1 MAKAI
6 KIADEEMA
14 LVRREAE
21 LSSRSLAGQV
31 AHWLRIGRSIE
42 RSPDFSY
49 AQVREALAGR
59 LSPDALTGEEQV
71 VYVDRLM
78 SEAGKPTDE
87 QRQHFERRRQAGQ
100 GVGQDSAG
108 NIVSESTRTK

>member
-14 LVRREAE
+14 LIRREAQ

-31 AHWLRIGRSIE
+31 AHWMRIGRSIE

-49 AQVREALAGR
+49 TQVRQALAGR
-59 LSPDALTGEEQV
+59 LSPDRLTGLEQA
-71 VYVDRLM
+71 VYVDLLM
-78 SEAGKPTDE
+78 SETGKPTAE
-87 QRQHFERRRQAGQ
+87 QRQHFARRRQAGL
-100 GVGQDSAG
+100 GVGLDSAG
-108 NIVSESTRTK
+108 NIVPESSGAR

>member
-49 AQVREALAGR
+49 AQVRDALAGR
-59 LSPDALTGEEQV
+59 LSPDGLTGEEQI

-87 QRQHFERRRQAGQ
+87 QRRHFEQRRKAGL

-108 NIVSESTRTK
+108 NIVSESANTK